1 MYLVHRKEEIVL
13 DLSLYSSGWKTGCL
27 KEQWLYCNEYIVHI
41 IIIKLLYRTH
51 KKILTVECNVLP
63 GGVIRCYRTRF
74 CWIFHVHM
82 SDWGQTFLDLSDRV
96 RCNILQDLVIK
107 YIPVLETSY
116 LHSQY
121 YIPSSSYSPPV
132 LHLLIFAMEPK

>member
-63 GGVIRCYRTRF
+63 GGVIRCYQTRF
-74 CWIFHVHM
+74 CRIFHVHM

-96 RCNILQDLVIK
+96 RCNILQDFGDKI
-107 YIPVLETSY
+107 YTSFGDQVSSLSI
-116 LHSQY
+116 LHPFLFILST
-121 YIPSSSYSPPV
+121 SSSP
-132 LHLLIFAMEPK
+132 FDFCNGT